1 MVGQREAAIVTPI
14 AGTTRDVLQLTIDL
28 NGIPLIICDTAG
40 IRDSEDAVERI
51 GIERAI
57 ETFVQLDYHLNL
69 VNNHLAA

>member
-1 MVGQREAAIVTPI
+1 VTPI